1 MGMLARV
8 NITLQVKDDVLK
20 IPVTSLRDLNERTFV
35 ETVVNEQ
42 RRSLPVVTGIRSDS
56 EVEVLSGLDEGPDD
70 LLRTLDRRPGAC
82 NAFPRDSSAASHYS
96 LRGEATVQ

>member
-8 NITLQVKDDVLK
+8 NIRLQVKDDVLK

-42 RRSLPVVTGIRSDS
+42 RRSLPVVTGIRS
-56 EVEVLSGLDEGPDD
+56 EQRG
-70 LLRTLDRRPGAC
+70 RGA
-82 NAFPRDSSAASHYS
+82 
-96 LRGEATVQ
+96 LGT

>member
-1 MGMLARV
+1 MTQTGQTVRSPNALIDVDFERDGIRMGMLARV

-56 EVEVLSGLDEGPDD
+56 EIEVLSGLDEGQMI
-70 LLRTLDRRPGAC
+70 
-82 NAFPRDSSAASHYS
+82 FAAP
-96 LRGEATVQ
+96 